1 MEIVVKHPRLVDVSL
16 KKRAQAAR
24 VSVRHG
30 ADPELALSFVLWP
43 DKTDEF
49 FQAIIDRNV
58 APLHRAA

>member
-1 MEIVVKHPRLVDVSL
+1 MEIVIQHPRLVDATL

-30 ADPELALSFVLWP
+30 ADPALALSFVLWP
-43 DKTDEF
+43 DRPPEF

-58 APLHRAA
+58 AELHRAA